1 MDSAPFITHRG
12 GCHCRRVRFQVLA
25 PAELDVLDCNCSI
38 CRMTGFLHLI
48 VPASRFELMSGR
60 EDLVEYAFNTG
71 TARHL
76 FCRHCGIKSFYVPR
90 SHPDGFDVNARCLD
104 PDTIAA
110 LHVTAFDDN
119 DREAQTAAIAHL
131 TATER
136 SGTRAP
142 AVDGNGDAAA
152 MDTHTS
158 LRIVGFE
165 PRWRADFARL
175 NLEWLERWFTVEPI
189 DREVLGDP
197 EAHIL
202 AGGGR
207 VLFAILGEGEAAR
220 AVGTV
225 ALKRDSEGVYELT
238 KMAVEEGHRGAGIG
252 RALMDAVLDEFRALD
267 GRELFLESSR
277 KLGPAL
283 ALYESVGFRHYP
295 APRPGTHYARAD
307 VYMVWEP
314 QRAD

>member
-1 MDSAPFITHRG
+1 MTSAPDSIVHHG
-12 GCHCRRVRFQVLA
+12 GCHCRRVRFQVQA
-25 PAELDVLDCNCSI
+25 PARLEVLDCNCSI

-48 VPASRFELMSGR
+48 VPASRFELLSGR
-60 EDLVEYAFNTG
+60 DDLVEYTFNTG

-76 FCRHCGIKSFYVPR
+76 FCRHCGIKSFYIPR
-90 SHPDGFDVNARCLD
+90 SHPDGVDINARCLD

-110 LHVTAFDDN
+110 LQVTPFDDD
-119 DREAQTAAIAHL
+119 DRDAQTASIAHL
-131 TATER
+131 TATAHSGER
-136 SGTRAP
+136 YPPVPSA
-142 AVDGNGDAAA
+142 DASATVSA
-152 MDTHTS
+152 GST
-158 LRIVGFE
+158 LRVVAFQ

-189 DREVLGDP
+189 DREVLADP
-197 EAHIL
+197 ETHLL
-202 AGGGR
+202 AGGGC
-207 VLFAILGEGEAAR
+207 VLFAILGEDDQAR

-225 ALKRDSEGVYELT
+225 ALRHEGEGVFELT
-238 KMAVEEGHRGAGIG
+238 KMAVEEGHRGEGIG
-252 RALMDAVLDEFRALD
+252 RALMQAALEAFAFRG

-277 KLGPAL
+277 KLAPAL

-314 QRAD
+314 RGD